1 MRGGAGGAKSNA
13 PIPTLDADVSEVQW
27 SAWLARFERWQ
38 LSCKISDKA
47 VENRILE
54 AIPND
59 LADQICVELKGA
71 ESKAELLAKIKDAIV
86 KKRSV
91 FLYRADLHRIV
102 QNRGEAPERYAARI
116 RQAAPPCCLQIDSGT
131 ADYSP
136 DLMSSIFILG
146 LSDQYTKEKL
156 FQIPAKEGKSTVDF
170 EDLVRAASKIQQA
183 KDNCLESGGTSV
195 CGISG
200 SKPG

>member
-1 MRGGAGGAKSNA
+1 M
-13 PIPTLDADVSEVQW
+13 PIPILDEDVTEVQW

-54 AIPND
+54 TILNQ
-59 LADQICVELKGA
+59 LADQISVGLRGA
-71 ESKAELLAKIKDAIV
+71 KTKAELLAKIKDTIV

-102 QNRGEAPERYAARI
+102 QNCGEAPERYVARI
-116 RQAAPPCCLQIDSGT
+116 CQAAPLCCLQTDSGN
-131 ADYSP
+131 ADYLA

-156 FQIPAKEGKSTVDF
+156 F
-170 EDLVRAASKIQQA
+170 
-183 KDNCLESGGTSV
+183 
-195 CGISG
+195 
-200 SKPG
+200 